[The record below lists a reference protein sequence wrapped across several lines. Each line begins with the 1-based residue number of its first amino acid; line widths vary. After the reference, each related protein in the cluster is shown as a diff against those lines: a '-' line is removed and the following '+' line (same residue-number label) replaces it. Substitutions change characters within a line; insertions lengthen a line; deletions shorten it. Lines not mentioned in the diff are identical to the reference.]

1 VKIPCTNLT
10 VICAKKCMEVIMKK
24 IISIFMAT
32 FLVATM
38 LVGCSNGNNVNT
50 SSGLKDGATLS
61 DIVDK
66 IQSEI
71 GIAMGSP
78 VDDTVL
84 KDIFGVNKE
93 DIEEYAGQ
101 MSMVMTSSDTFLIVK
116 AKEGKVEDVKAALEK
131 RKETI
136 IQGQYLPAEIEKANA
151 GKIYING
158 NYVALMVLGD
168 TMVEEGQ
175 DFDSAKAQEEIKKAE
190 DIVNS
195 FFNK

>member
-1 VKIPCTNLT
+1 
-10 VICAKKCMEVIMKK
+10 MKK

>member
-1 VKIPCTNLT
+1 
-10 VICAKKCMEVIMKK
+10 MKK
-24 IISIFMAT
+24 IISILLAT
-32 FLVATM
+32 FLTAAM
-38 LVGCSNGNNVNT
+38 LVGCSNGNKNEVSN
-50 SSGLKDGATLS
+50 GLKDGATLS
-61 DIVDK
+61 DIVGK
-66 IQSEI
+66 IESEM

-78 VDDTVL
+78 VDDTIL
-84 KDIFGVNKE
+84 KDIFGINKE
-93 DIEEYAGQ
+93 DVEEYAGQ

-116 AKEGKVEDVKAALEK
+116 AKEGKADAIKSALEA
-131 RKETI
+131 RRETI

-151 GKIYING
+151 GKVYTNG

-168 TMVEEGQ
+168 TMVEDGQ

>member
-1 VKIPCTNLT
+1 
-10 VICAKKCMEVIMKK
+10 MKK
-24 IISIFMAT
+24 IISILMT
-32 FLVATM
+32 ILLVATM
-38 LVGCSNGNNVNT
+38 LVGCSNGNKEKESN
-50 SSGLKDGATLS
+50 GLKEGATLS

-66 IQSEI
+66 IQSDI

-78 VDDTVL
+78 VDDTML

-93 DIEEYAGQ
+93 DVEEYAGQ

-116 AKEGKVEDVKAALEK
+116 AKEGKVEDIKTALEN
-131 RKETI
+131 RRETI

-151 GKIYING
+151 GKVYTNG

-168 TMVEEGQ
+168 TMVEDGE